1 VASTWSFA
9 VDASS
14 SLEEEMLHVREE
26 AERLGRIVVGEP
38 AIIEASNPGGST
50 GWWLSVSVERVG
62 SSTGE
67 LALAPA

>member
-14 SLEEEMLHVREE
+14 SIEEEMLHVREE
-26 AERLGRIVVGEP
+26 AERLGRIVVGDP
-38 AIIEASNPGGST
+38 VVIEAANTSGST
-50 GWWLSVSVERVG
+50 GWWLSVNVERAAPAAG
-62 SSTGE
+62 D